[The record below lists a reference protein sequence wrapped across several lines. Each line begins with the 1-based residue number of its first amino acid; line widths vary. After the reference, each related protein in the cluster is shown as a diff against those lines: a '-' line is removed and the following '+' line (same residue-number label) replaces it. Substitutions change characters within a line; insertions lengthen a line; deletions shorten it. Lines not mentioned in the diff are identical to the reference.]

1 MTQAG
6 GGTAG
11 EGARDP
17 NPAHPR
23 RALHPTPRPGKGS
36 GSDPLGICGV
46 RSEAPQRTR
55 PVGALGGAGRAGAVG

>member
-23 RALHPTPRPGKGS
+23 RALPPTPCPGKGS
-36 GSDPLGICGV
+36 GSDPLGIWGV
-46 RSEAPQRTR
+46 RSGAPQRMC
-55 PVGALGGAGRAGAVG
+55 PFGALGGTGHAGAVG